1 MKELLEKVR
10 SNFLNTLTLEYD
22 VNSAAKKLSKDVNIT
37 VNDGMLEEGYKFS
50 FIEDIIKEVLNGK
63 TLDDG
68 SIKTGRFELILKRI
82 NEKID
87 EFSTAERNE
96 ENIKAFI
103 NDTDVVFSTMEKI
116 LLIQDKDLIKK
127 RIIDSS
133 LEKLTDEEA
142 NKVRNM
148 LLKYSKFD
156 EDYND
161 FVNNKITD
169 IKNSIS
175 FTINMNNK

>member
-22 VNSAAKKLSKDVNIT
+22 VNSAAKKLSKDINIT
-37 VNDGMLEEGYKFS
+37 VNDGMLDEESKYS

-63 TLDDG
+63 EG
-68 SIKTGRFELILKRI
+68 NENKKNGRFDLILKRI

-87 EFSTAERNE
+87 EFSGAELNE
-96 ENIKAFI
+96 QNIKEFI
-103 NDTDVVFSTMEKI
+103 DETDVIFSTMEKI
-116 LLIQDKDLIKK
+116 LLAHDKEFIKK
-127 RIIDSS
+127 KIIDSAK
-133 LEKLTDEEA
+133 EKLTSEETS
-142 NKVRNM
+142 KVSNM
-148 LLKYSKFD
+148 LSKYSMFD

-169 IKNSIS
+169 INNSIS
-175 FTINMNNK
+175 YTISMNNK